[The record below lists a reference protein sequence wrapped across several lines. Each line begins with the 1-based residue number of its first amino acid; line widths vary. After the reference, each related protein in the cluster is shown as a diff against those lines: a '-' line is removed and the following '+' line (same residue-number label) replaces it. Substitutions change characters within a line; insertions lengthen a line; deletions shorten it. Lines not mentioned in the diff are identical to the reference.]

1 MSPLIHINDVVLK
14 GIIKDI
20 QPSHVIDGV
29 SFDKAKLICKR
40 ENGKEDV
47 INLRFKSFSNPYKD
61 NDEVCIKGN
70 LRSYSYKVENDK
82 NKVVIYVFTYFDEPE
97 EEITETNKVV
107 IDGRICKINELRTT
121 RDGKH
126 NIHYILANNIISTDG
141 NKRLNSYIP
150 CIAWGKIAKELSKLD
165 VNTQLLINGEIHSRE
180 HKKVHPNGEIELR
193 VAHELVVNSFEVINA
208 V

>member
-20 QPSHVIDGV
+20 QSSHVIDGV